1 VSSVVPAVA
10 IAAAC
15 ATVLGLAG
23 CERDSPPS
31 PVTPNT
37 KPSPPALLPVGTQLA
52 VVSGDDSAPVAS
64 AEVRIAGRVYRSDAA
79 GQVVLVEA
87 AEEGSLLEA
96 EHGEFLPRRLQIR
109 EAGDGQ
115 VVLWPARVRR
125 IRVDEDYT
133 RKLVYTAWYESLR
146 DQPRPLKRLPRSAR
160 RVSLVPDARIR
171 AMPES
176 MAAIRD
182 SARQMEAAM
191 AGALA
196 FSVEEQ
202 PRGDVVMEMVIDPQG
217 PCPLSACVTL
227 TQQGSEIR
235 AARIIFGREDVLGL
249 RKPSV
254 ILHEMGHAFGLEH
267 SLDPADVMYQGSYP
281 WGLVDFTDA
290 EWLTIRMVLR
300 RRAGNT
306 WPDNDTPTAADR
318 AEVRTVLVRCQ

>member
-1 VSSVVPAVA
+1 MNSVVPAAA
-10 IAAAC
+10 IAAC
-15 ATVLGLAG
+15 AAVLALAG
-23 CERDSPPS
+23 CGPDSPPS
-31 PVTPNT
+31 PVTPDT
-37 KPSPPALLPVGTQLA
+37 PSPPPPALLPAGTQLA
-52 VVSGDDSAPVAS
+52 VVSGDDASPVAS

-79 GQVVLVEA
+79 GQVVLAEA
-87 AEEGSLLEA
+87 AERGSLLEVQ
-96 EHGEFLPRRLQIR
+96 HGEFLPRRLQIR

-146 DQPRPLKRLPRSAR
+146 DPPQPLKRLPRSAR
-160 RVSLVPDARIR
+160 RVSLVPDVRIR
-171 AMPES
+171 AMPEA

-202 PRGDVVMEMVIDPQG
+202 PRGDVVMELVIDPQG

-290 EWLTIRMVLR
+290 EWLTIRMVLQ

-306 WPDNDTPTAADR
+306 WPDNDTPTTAARTD
-318 AEVRTVLVRCQ
+318 VRTAVVRCQ